1 MKMILNRDKQT
12 LPCCVRWA
20 CTALLLG
27 MSVLLRA
34 QEFTVQQFRPL
45 PNDISAFVNPVKDLN
60 DEACALLKIV
70 GSPDFV
76 FTTPLG
82 IVQQRAEVGETWV
95 YVPAGTIQ
103 LTIKHPRWGILRD
116 YRFPAALEARLTYEL
131 VLQHEV
137 PLPERVMPPLPEQAT
152 GPAVCALMPPLQLED
167 PAPRRIR
174 RPREPWKRL
183 VLADAGIGKDL
194 TGGVR
199 LVLMRHHGAFVHVM
213 SNFRFSSASSGMECD
228 RNGMPVDGSIPPYYT
243 GRVEKSYYAVTAG
256 GIHRLIGNW
265 CVYEGVGYGSRTVM
279 WETDEGAKV
288 RNRDYSTKGI
298 TAEAGVLLRLRRWAV
313 AAGAVTTN
321 GSYWSFNV
329 GAGVCF

>member
-116 YRFPAALEARLTYEL
+116 YRFPVALEARLTYEL

-137 PLPERVMPPLPEQAT
+137 SQPERVMPPLPEQAT

-183 VLADAGIGKDL
+183 VLAI
-194 TGGVR
+194 
-199 LVLMRHHGAFVHVM
+199 
-213 SNFRFSSASSGMECD
+213 
-228 RNGMPVDGSIPPYYT
+228 
-243 GRVEKSYYAVTAG
+243 
-256 GIHRLIGNW
+256 
-265 CVYEGVGYGSRTVM
+265 
-279 WETDEGAKV
+279 
-288 RNRDYSTKGI
+288 NRQ
-298 TAEAGVLLRLRRWAV
+298 
-313 AAGAVTTN
+313 
-321 GSYWSFNV
+321 
-329 GAGVCF
+329 